1 MEFFRNFSSNTL
13 AGSGNQSFFLPE
25 DADTVYTGRIF
36 YRIFAGGSNRYSF
49 LFSNIVDSTFSD
61 GSHSHMN
68 LLCDQWRVVRAAA
81 GVCRSCTAETMA
93 RVEYFQPLTF
103 SGAAGKEVMP
113 GEFFSS
119 DPVTLDLDRGDYI
132 CLELSVQGSMIPCHE
147 ESILPAFVLTGD
159 SWKPSKHLPFAG
171 MVGCDRNTA
180 LRIGFLGDSIT
191 QGIGTEPNSYDHW
204 NAKLAEMLGEK
215 YACWNLGLGF
225 GRAEDAAS
233 DGAWLFKAKQTDV
246 AVVCFGVND
255 LFQTGDTEKL
265 QRNLDRIVTLLQAA
279 GVKVVVQ
286 TIPPFDYSGDLIDKW
301 RQVNRYIL
309 ERLSQKAD
317 LVFDV
322 VPVLQRSESKPYLAR
337 YGGHPDR
344 EGCQAWADALFSVL
358 KPFLDTLVP
367 RL

>member
-1 MEFFRNFSSNTL
+1 MHYIVIFFRKMSGSLADLADLRFSLLNFEWLFQSRYAILSADGKFLRIFPKLAEKRRWIPSMEFFRNFSSNTL

-132 CLELSVQGSMIPCHE
+132 CLELSFQGSMIPCHE

-233 DGAWLFKAKQTDV
+233 DGAWLFK
-246 AVVCFGVND
+246 G
-255 LFQTGDTEKL
+255 
-265 QRNLDRIVTLLQAA
+265 
-279 GVKVVVQ
+279 
-286 TIPPFDYSGDLIDKW
+286 
-301 RQVNRYIL
+301 
-309 ERLSQKAD
+309 KAD
-317 LVFDV
+317 RRGSSL
-322 VPVLQRSESKPYLAR
+322 LWRK
-337 YGGHPDR
+337 
-344 EGCQAWADALFSVL
+344 
-358 KPFLDTLVP
+358 
-367 RL
+367 